1 MKDAGVK
8 QVAIAG
14 GVSANSYLRTQLTE
28 MGRKNKWDVFVPKFQ
43 FCTDNAAM
51 VAIAGY
57 HKYLK
62 GDFADLSLPPY
73 TRGGY

>member
-1 MKDAGVK
+1 M
-8 QVAIAG
+8 I
-14 GVSANSYLRTQLTE
+14 
-28 MGRKNKWDVFVPKFQ
+28 KNKWEVFVPKFQ